1 MKEENSTILAC
12 IDATQQST
20 VVGDYAIWMAQRIPR
35 PLHFINT
42 IEHQNRPLHTDLS
55 GNIGLGAR
63 DELLESLAGEEEQ
76 QSRKLLAKGKAALQN
91 AKARAEEAGINATAS
106 QRHGLLYENL
116 AELEKEIR
124 VLVLGRS
131 GESLK
136 SPVGGQVEE
145 VIRLLHKPI
154 LLVGKAFSTPKN
166 IMLAYDG
173 TPSSNKALEMVATSP
188 LFQTLDCHVVNV
200 NASSGVSQKLLDKA
214 KESLEKSA
222 IAASYTSL
230 QGEAVSQ
237 LSSYLNEKNI
247 DIMVMGAF
255 SHNRLRDALFGSF
268 TAKLISGT
276 DKPLLLLR

>member
-1 MKEENSTILAC
+1 MKEENNTILAC
-12 IDATQQST
+12 IDTTQQST
-20 VVGDYAIWMAQRIPR
+20 VVGDYAIWMAQRIKR
-35 PLHFINT
+35 PLHFIST
-42 IEHQNRPLHTDLS
+42 VEHQSKALHTDLS

-63 DELLESLAGEEEQ
+63 EELLESLAGEEEQ
-76 QSRKLLAKGKAALQN
+76 KNRALLAKGKAFLQSV
-91 AKARAEEAGINATAS
+91 KERSEAAGVKATAS
-106 QRHGLLYENL
+106 QRHGMLYENL

-154 LLVGKAFSTPKN
+154 LLVGKAFSTPKT

-173 TPSSNKALEMVATSP
+173 TPSSSKALEMVASSP
-188 LFQTLDCHVVNV
+188 LFQTLNCHVVNV
-200 NASSGVSQKLLDKA
+200 NSSSDVSQKLLNEA

-237 LSSYLNEKNI
+237 LINYMNEKNI

-268 TAKLISGT
+268 TAKVISGT
-276 DKPLLLLR
+276 DKALLLLR

>member
-1 MKEENSTILAC
+1 MKEENNTILAC
-12 IDATQQST
+12 IDATQQSS
-20 VVGDYAIWMAQRIPR
+20 VVSDYAIWMAQRISR

-42 IEHQNRPLHTDLS
+42 IEHHSKTPQSNLS

-63 DELLESLAGEEEQ
+63 DDLLESLAGEEEQ
-76 QSRKLLAKGKAALQN
+76 QSRELLAKGKTSLQH
-91 AKARAEEAGINATAS
+91 AKEQAEVAGVKATAS
-106 QRHGLLYENL
+106 QRHGMLYENL

-154 LLVGKAFSTPKN
+154 LLVGKAFSAPKS

-173 TPSSNKALEMVATSP
+173 TPSSNKALEMVATSR

-200 NASSGVSQKLLDKA
+200 NDSSAVSQKLLDKA
-214 KESLEKSA
+214 KELLEKSA

-230 QGEAVSQ
+230 QGEAVSR
-237 LSSYLNEKNI
+237 LSSYLNENNI